1 MKEYTSLCRWANQLN
16 DQNQTTV
23 NYENFKNGNT
33 IFAFNLSPDL
43 SDSFQREGHVSPPR
57 EGIVR
62 FEIQFS
68 QATDEVLN
76 SMFYCEFDNMLSITE
91 DRQSQTDY

>member
-1 MKEYTSLCRWANQLN
+1 
-16 DQNQTTV
+16 
-23 NYENFKNGNT
+23 
-33 IFAFNLSPDL
+33 
-43 SDSFQREGHVSPPR
+43 VSPPR

-76 SMFYCEFDNMLSITE
+76 AMFYCEFDNMLSITE